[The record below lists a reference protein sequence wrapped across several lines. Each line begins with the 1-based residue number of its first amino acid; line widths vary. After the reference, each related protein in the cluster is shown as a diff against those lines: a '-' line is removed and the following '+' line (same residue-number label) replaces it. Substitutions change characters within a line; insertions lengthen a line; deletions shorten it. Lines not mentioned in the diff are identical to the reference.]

1 MYIKTISGEKC
12 PKGGL
17 WKVVGGHEYITI
29 KKGDEMPNY
38 RGKMVMWEIKIQE
51 ISD

>member
-1 MYIKTISGEKC
+1 MYIETISGEKC

-38 RGKMVMWEIKIQE
+38 GEKNGNVGDKDTRN
-51 ISD
+51 